1 MVRQS
6 VRTLFRPSGGPS
18 HCPSVS
24 SFIHPFI
31 HPFIQ
36 TSEQLIKNNES
47 KPLEYNTDF
56 TAIVIID
63 NWQLLN

>member
-1 MVRQS
+1 MFRHS

-31 HPFIQ
+31 Q
-36 TSEQLIKNNES
+36 TSEQLIKKIES
-47 KPLEYNTDF
+47 KPLEHNTDF